1 MTISVA
7 PVRRLTRATNE
18 FVLLC
23 ACIVV
28 IAPIAWMAYTA
39 FRFQRDIISRGL
51 GGSLTL
57 LNFHELFGVGSYF
70 GQELVNSVE
79 IVIGTTVLCLAI
91 SCLSGYSLSK
101 LGWSRKLTL
110 TVLVIVGLLQLIP
123 PMTLIPGLYV
133 TLSQFGVL
141 GSISGLILLNT
152 VFNLPFAAVLM
163 KIYFDGLP
171 GELRE
176 AALVDG
182 ASEFAAFWRVNLP
195 LVKPGVAAVGIF
207 VAIQAWNE
215 FLMGLTLTTGG
226 PNAPVTVGIANLV
239 QPYSVQFGQMAA
251 AGVIAAFPIIV
262 LAILANRAIV
272 AGLTRGSVKA

>member
-1 MTISVA
+1 MTVTTV
-7 PVRRLTRATNE
+7 PMRRATRVSTE
-18 FVLLC
+18 FILFC

-28 IAPIAWMAYTA
+28 VAPIAWMAYTA
-39 FRFQRDIISRGL
+39 FRYQRDIISRGL

-57 LNFHELFGVGSYF
+57 LNFHSLFGVGSYF
-70 GQELVNSVE
+70 GQELVNSAE
-79 IVIGTTVLCLAI
+79 IVVGTTVLCLAI

-101 LGWSRKLTL
+101 LGWSRKLTV
-110 TVLVIVGLLQLIP
+110 TVLVVVGLLQLIP

-133 TLSQFGVL
+133 TLSQLGVL
-141 GSISGLILLNT
+141 GGVTGLILLNT

-163 KIYFDGLP
+163 KLYFDGLP

-182 ASEFAAFWRVNLP
+182 SSEFMAFWRVQLP
-195 LVKPGVAAVGIF
+195 LVRPGIAAVGIF

-215 FLMGLTLTTGG
+215 FLMGLTLTSGG
-226 PNAPVTVGIANLV
+226 PTSPVTVGIANLV

-251 AGVIAAFPIIV
+251 AGLIAAGPIIL
-262 LAILANRAIV
+262 LAIVANRAIV
-272 AGLTRGSVKA
+272 AGLTRGGVKA

>member
-1 MTISVA
+1 MVSAAPARRVA
-7 PVRRLTRATNE
+7 RFTNE

-23 ACIVV
+23 ACIAI
-28 IAPIAWMAYTA
+28 IAPIAWMVFTA
-39 FRFQRDIISRGL
+39 FRYQRDIISRGF
-51 GGSLTL
+51 GGTFTL
-57 LNFHELFGVGSYF
+57 FNFHQLFGVGSYF
-70 GQELVNSVE
+70 GQELVNSIE
-79 IVIGTTVLCLAI
+79 IVVGTTILCLAI

-101 LGWSRKLTL
+101 LGWSRRVTI
-110 TVLVIVGLLQLIP
+110 TVLVVVGLLQLIP

-141 GSISGLILLNT
+141 GTISGLVLLNT

-182 ASEFAAFWRVNLP
+182 CSEFTAFWRVNLP
-195 LVKPGVAAVGIF
+195 LVRPGVAAVGIF

-226 PNAPVTVGIANLV
+226 PNAPVTVGIANLD

-251 AGVIAAFPIIV
+251 AGVIAAVPIIL
-262 LAILANRAIV
+262 LAIVANRAIV